1 MPYNTDPSPSLE
13 LHLSRFEWLTK
24 VTPNVSYGTARQI
37 SCSVTPPA
45 ICMSEAQQRPSVLN
59 TCGSSFYAS
68 SPYRL
73 TRKCLSLLSQWL
85 GSSAARMNFTQCYQ
99 SNHLHQDP
107 QAWIH
112 FHLHYLHAPVLLPRH
127 LLKQSTG
134 LGILRIVTT
143 NRSTSSKST
152 IDPSRSP

>member
-1 MPYNTDPSPSLE
+1 MAE
-13 LHLSRFEWLTK
+13 LHLSRFEWLTR
-24 VTPNVSYGTARQI
+24 VAPNVSYGTVRQI
-37 SCSVTPPA
+37 SGSVTPPV
-45 ICMSEAQQRPSVLN
+45 ICMSEAQQRPSVSN
-59 TCGSSFYAS
+59 TCGSSFFAS

-73 TRKCLSLLSQWL
+73 TRKCLSHLSQWL
-85 GSSAARMNFTQCYQ
+85 DSSAARMNFTQCYQ
-99 SNHLHQDP
+99 SNHLHQDL

-112 FHLHYLHAPVLLPRH
+112 FRLHYLHAPVLLPQH

-152 IDPSRSP
+152 TDPSPSP